1 MRNEARQTSK
11 LPDVEWDHW
20 LRAPYSNGFGLSLDD
35 LVRDGPSGSTI
46 RPQYHA
52 YAMALISSTQVL
64 WRPFD

>member
-1 MRNEARQTSK
+1 MRNEARQTTK

-20 LRAPYSNGFGLSLDD
+20 LRAPYSDGFGLSSYD

-52 YAMALISSTQVL
+52 PVMASISSANVL
-64 WRPFD
+64 CRPFD